1 MDTQSFITSLNSI
14 NLDLLSVAVAIG
26 AIGLLGS
33 LIYFNNPKSVTN
45 RTFFWFCILTI
56 CWGISNYLEYR
67 FENPLYTLWALR
79 AHIFISVWHAFFFFK
94 LAYVFPKETTEYP
107 RWFSHKLIP
116 LVSFTALL
124 TLTPFVFSGIARMA
138 PPGQVTTAAAA
149 PGALLFGLVA
159 FGLLIA
165 GVVHLAYSFR
175 KRLGVERRQTLFL
188 LLGMSLT
195 ACLIL
200 LFNLILPLSF
210 KDVRFIPLASLFVV
224 PFVALTSY
232 TIFKHHLFNVKV
244 AATAV
249 VAFFITVF
257 SFTNIIYTHDVA
269 GIVLNTTA
277 FIIILLGSI
286 RLVKSMLD
294 LENANAALGIANDRL
309 KELDRQKTEF
319 VSIASHQ
326 LRSPLTAIK
335 GYASLLLEGSFG
347 HIPKGGLEAIHKIF
361 TSSQYMAV
369 SIEDFLNVSRI
380 ELGTIKYDLKEFD
393 LAKMIEEVVG
403 ELTPAATD
411 KKLTLKFEG
420 HCEGP
425 CIIKGDVGKLR
436 QVVLNLV
443 DNAMKYT
450 PKGGITVIASTDKK
464 QNRARIEIIDTGVGI
479 PPKVMPTL
487 FGKFIR
493 AANANEVNV
502 MGTGLGLYVA
512 KQFVEAHG
520 GKIWAQ
526 SKGQNQGSTFIVE
539 FPLLNK

>member
-1 MDTQSFITSLNSI
+1 MDAQGIITSLNSI
-14 NLDLLSVAVAIG
+14 NLDLLSVGVAIT

-33 LIYFNNPKSVTN
+33 LVYFNNPKSITN
-45 RTFFWFCILTI
+45 RTFFWFCLFTI
-56 CWGISNYLEYR
+56 FWGISNYLEYS
-67 FENPLYTLWALR
+67 FTTAQATLWALR
-79 AHIFISVWHAFFFFK
+79 IHIFVSVWHAFLFFK
-94 LAYVFPKETTEYP
+94 LAYVFPQEKLIMP
-107 RWFSHKLIP
+107 NWFSRYIIP
-116 LVSFTALL
+116 LVSFTAFL
-124 TLTPFVFSGIARMA
+124 TLTPFVFSGIAHLA
-138 PPGQVTTAAAA
+138 PHGQVTTATTA
-149 PGALLFGLVA
+149 PGTLLFALVA

-165 GVVHLAYSFR
+165 GVLHLFR
-175 KRLGVERRQTLFL
+175 QLFRDETLAHRQLFFLFL
-188 LLGMSLT
+188 GMFTT

-200 LFNLILPLSF
+200 LFNVVLPLTF
-210 KDVRFIPLASLFVV
+210 DDVRFIPLAALFVV
-224 PFVALTSY
+224 PFVTLTSY

-257 SFTNIIYTHDVA
+257 SFTNIIYTHDLS

-294 LENANAALGIANDRL
+294 LENANARL

-335 GYASLLLEGSFG
+335 GYASLLLEKSFG
-347 HIPKGGLEAIHKIF
+347 TLPEEAMGAIQKIF

-380 ELGTIKYDLKEFD
+380 ELGTIKFDKVDFD
-393 LAKMIEEVVG
+393 LATMVREVTE
-403 ELTPAATD
+403 ELTPTAEGR
-411 KKLTLKFEG
+411 KLILTFVGK
-420 HCEGP
+420 CEVP
-425 CIIKGDVGKLR
+425 CIINGDLGKLR

-450 PKGGITVIASTDKK
+450 PKGTITVTATTNAKDKM
-464 QNRARIEIIDTGVGI
+464 ARIEVKDTGVGI
-479 PPKVMPTL
+479 PKEIMPKL

-502 MGTGLGLYVA
+502 MGTGLGLFVA
-512 KQFVEAHG
+512 KQFVESHG
-520 GKIWAQ
+520 GRIWPE
-526 SKGQNQGSTFIVE
+526 SEGQGKGSTFIVE
-539 FPLLNK
+539 FPLVKKSIVAKK